1 MKRDIYCISIH
12 AELQLRITMDGEK
25 MQNKSKNTQK
35 RNATSC
41 AGCGKTFGENEKTV
55 SYDFERFYCFRCD
68 DER

>member
-1 MKRDIYCISIH
+1 MFIH
-12 AELQLRITMDGEK
+12 PELHQRTTTDGEK

-35 RNATSC
+35 QHATSC

-68 DER
+68 DKR